1 MSATLKLWLVVG
13 AVIVA
18 LAASVWI
25 GSERLASARADLAA
39 TSAQV
44 QSLSSSLAALEARA
58 GAVERGINNLNQR
71 SAENER
77 RIGTALRQNP
87 EWAGSPVPEPIIG
100 ELCKFASCAPR
111 DPAGQM

>member
-77 RIGTALRQNP
+77 KIGNALRQNP
-87 EWAGSPVPEPIIG
+87 EWAGSPVPDDVANS
-100 ELCKFASCAPR
+100 LCKFASCAPR